1 MARTKNGIS
10 DYWLIA
16 AAAVASWML
25 ASMVFGQGGGEDK
38 QLPSPESDSEKFSL
52 AGQRVLLIG
61 SSSAVGFGSY
71 LKTLLGQYGV
81 TEFKNIGKSGTFL
94 SQWSDNS
101 KEMGRKLETTLAE
114 FQPTVV
120 FIFVGSN
127 DECGGGSGTRAA
139 AVERLHGKLQG
150 TRSFFIGLPTH
161 TVWKMNRPFRDLL
174 ASTWEDD
181 YFNTES
187 FDLARAGDRYHL
199 SPAGYRTLAAA
210 LDQWISSKIE

>member
-1 MARTKNGIS
+1 MARTKNGSS
-10 DYWLIA
+10 DYLLIA

-25 ASMVFGQGGGEDK
+25 ASMVFGRDSGEDK
-38 QLPSPESDSEKFSL
+38 QLASDEGEKFSL

-101 KEMGRKLETTLAE
+101 KEMGIKLETTLAE

-127 DECGGGSGTRAA
+127 DECGGGSGTRAP
-139 AVERLHGKLQG
+139 AVERLHSKLQG
-150 TRSFFIGLPTH
+150 TRSFFIGLPIH
-161 TVWKMNRPFRDLL
+161 TVWKMNPPFRDLL
-174 ASTWEDD
+174 ASTWGDD

-187 FDLARAGDRYHL
+187 LDLARAGDRYHL

-210 LDQWISSKIE
+210 LDAWISTKIK